1 MLIFI
6 FIVSCVTYSHLLNHM
21 DICPICF
28 LFPGSLQASKRSG
41 ASHSNNSN
49 NSSNNSNNSNN
60 RNNRNNRNNSNKSN
74 TSKHST
80 NRNNSNSHNN
90 SNNINNS
97 VSFNFTLPVP
107 LPHRAEYERKI
118 LMEKR
123 KRQRTTKDPD
133 CYEVLEDYIKTKG
146 DPATNGLGHSI
157 VEYEGEQCVH
167 IPGARKWWV
176 RQEDIQDIVD
186 KTKVDSS
193 KNLQLVPQQMDVN
206 FRTH

>member
-1 MLIFI
+1 
-6 FIVSCVTYSHLLNHM
+6 
-21 DICPICF
+21 
-28 LFPGSLQASKRSG
+28 
-41 ASHSNNSN
+41 
-49 NSSNNSNNSNN
+49 
-60 RNNRNNRNNSNKSN
+60 
-74 TSKHST
+74 
-80 NRNNSNSHNN
+80 
-90 SNNINNS
+90 
-97 VSFNFTLPVP
+97 
-107 LPHRAEYERKI
+107 
-118 LMEKR
+118 MEKR